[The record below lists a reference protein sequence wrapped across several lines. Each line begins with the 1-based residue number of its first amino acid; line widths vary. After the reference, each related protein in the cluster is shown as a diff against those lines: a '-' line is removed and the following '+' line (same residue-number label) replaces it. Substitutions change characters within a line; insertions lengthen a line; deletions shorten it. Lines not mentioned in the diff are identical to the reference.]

1 MVLYALVSLLVLAE
15 PSADG
20 WNTYANSRYGYS
32 VAVPAGLQGQGESGN
47 GDGQEFQDS
56 SGKAVLKVWAAPV
69 VELDGTPESKTDLA
83 WNRKAAVERWRK
95 QKVRITY
102 QPKGKGWWVLSGEDA
117 QGRIVYLK
125 QLEKEGVVYGFEW
138 SHPKGAKAWQDAT
151 ARIARGFTLP

>member
-1 MVLYALVSLLVLAE
+1 MVLSVLVSLLVVTS
-15 PSADG
+15 PSGDG

-56 SGKAVLKVWAAPV
+56 TGKAVLKVWAAPV

-117 QGRIVYLK
+117 QGRVVYLK

-151 ARIARGFTLP
+151 ARIARDFKLP